1 MPIVR
6 RTSSKIGTYYVD
18 KATGKRASES
28 AYKRS
33 QSAKKVSKTQ
43 FKTAEKYA
51 CGRAGKNLVTKHTS
65 SAGKALHNCVKPA
78 NKRASQKA
86 MFANI
91 ARRSGR

>member
-1 MPIVR
+1 MSYVKR
-6 RTSSKIGTYYVD
+6 KDSAGRSYYID
-18 KATGKRASES
+18 PATGKRVSEM

-33 QSAKKVSKTQ
+33 LSAKKVSKTQ

-51 CGRAGKNLVTKHTS
+51 CGKAGKNLVTKNSS
-65 SAGKALHNCVKPA
+65 SAGKALKNCVKPA

-91 ARRSGR
+91 ARRSGF